1 MAKIPPNYFVLP
13 SIWLFWIAPIVW
25 GLLPIAAFVP
35 EKLAPYCNFEV
46 YKSILA
52 SQVNCQKM
60 PKVQNKST
68 FLFFQHISLTLFKII
83 VILHSLEILYVI
95 YKCNRLNLSLL
106 TTVKWIVS
114 VGIFGI
120 ISLRFLQNVN
130 VLRYGEEEVYMP
142 RRQPPFGYASPTKRQ

>member
-60 PKVQNKST
+60 PKINVAVKALKDKS
-68 FLFFQHISLTLFKII
+68 
-83 VILHSLEILYVI
+83 
-95 YKCNRLNLSLL
+95 
-106 TTVKWIVS
+106 
-114 VGIFGI
+114 
-120 ISLRFLQNVN
+120 
-130 VLRYGEEEVYMP
+130 
-142 RRQPPFGYASPTKRQ
+142 RRP